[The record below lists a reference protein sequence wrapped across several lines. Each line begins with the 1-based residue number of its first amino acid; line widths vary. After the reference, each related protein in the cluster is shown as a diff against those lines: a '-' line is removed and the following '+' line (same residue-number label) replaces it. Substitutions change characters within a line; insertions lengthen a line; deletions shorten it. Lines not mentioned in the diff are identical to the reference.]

1 VTNVGYY
8 FVLNDYL
15 DVLGAVD
22 WSSGDYLQYR
32 GQASYRVLDRFLN
45 GTIAFTRINELDN
58 PSRSTRVGWNHQQRF
73 SSRSSLNVGIDYATS
88 TSVIQQNTVN
98 PFLSTAQLNSSAN
111 FDQRFAWGALS
122 LGGTYQQ
129 NLQND
134 IVTLTLPS
142 INLTPSPVNIG
153 RSITWSPGM
162 TFRNH
167 QTSNNPFAVEV
178 IGEPGARDTVTFDT
192 RTTTFGFQTPLRIGR
207 WNWSNAVLV
216 TDQTSDQQRLF
227 VIPDT
232 GSGPADT
239 LVYART
245 FSTGVDWQT
254 GINLP
259 QLFSGS
265 WKLQPGV
272 AIVNTTSAGP
282 FMLRN

>member
-1 VTNVGYY
+1 V
-8 FVLNDYL
+8 
-15 DVLGAVD
+15 
-22 WSSGDYLQYR
+22 
-32 GQASYRVLDRFLN
+32 
-45 GTIAFTRINELDN
+45 
-58 PSRSTRVGWNHQQRF
+58 
-73 SSRSSLNVGIDYATS
+73 
-88 TSVIQQNTVN
+88 
-98 PFLSTAQLNSSAN
+98 
-111 FDQRFAWGALS
+111 GALS

-129 NLQND
+129 NSAERHRRD
-134 IVTLTLPS
+134 LPS
-142 INLTPSPVNIG
+142 DQPDAVAGEHRPVDHLVA
-153 RSITWSPGM
+153 GM

-167 QTSNNPFAVEV
+167 PDEQQPFAVEV
-178 IGEPGARDTVTFDT
+178 IGEPGARDTIQFDT
-192 RTTTFGFQTPLRIGR
+192 RTTTFSFQTPLRIGR
-207 WNWSNAVLV
+207 WNWTNGFLV

-282 FMLRN
+282 FMLRNPFSTASSSSRASGRSSAWACGRRCSGRPGVGPLARIRHSFSPIVDYRYALGAQVPRTTSASDPTGTA